1 MRVLKPGLIVLF
13 VLGLTSCSEKPLVKT
28 ETSLLMPP
36 QALLQ
41 DCPQTPVPE
50 FKNNGE
56 LFDYLLYVSLDLKEC
71 SQSKAKLR
79 EWYERMNSSQ
89 GGETE

>member
-1 MRVLKPGLIVLF
+1 
-13 VLGLTSCSEKPLVKT
+13 
-28 ETSLLMPP
+28 MPP

-41 DCPQTPVPE
+41 DCPQTPIPE

-56 LFDYLLYVSLDLKEC
+56 LFDYLLHVSLDLKEC

-79 EWYERMNSSQ
+79 EWYEHMNSSQ
-89 GGETE
+89 GSETE